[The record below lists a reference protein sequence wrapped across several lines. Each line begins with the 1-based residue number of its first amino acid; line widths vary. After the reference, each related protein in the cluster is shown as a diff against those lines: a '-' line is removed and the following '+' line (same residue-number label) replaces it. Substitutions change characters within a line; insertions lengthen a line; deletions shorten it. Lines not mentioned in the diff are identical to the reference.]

1 MPSVRSR
8 YKWIVPAAAVFAA
21 GAASAGLTWSS
32 HKQNEKLASALTGGD
47 PTRAPEIMRR
57 YGCAGCHTI
66 PGVPGAD
73 GLVGPALSG
82 LGQRVYIA
90 GVATNSPDNLIR
102 WIVTPQA
109 FSPRTAMPPTGI
121 SEAEAREVAAYLY
134 AQ

>member
-1 MPSVRSR
+1 MPFVRSS
-8 YKWIVPAAAVFAA
+8 YKWIVLAVAVLVA
-21 GAASAGLTWSS
+21 GAATAGLTWSS
-32 HKQNEKLASALTGGD
+32 HKKEKLASALTGGD
-47 PTRAPEIMRR
+47 PTQAPEIMRR

-109 FSPRTAMPPTGI
+109 FSPRTAMPATGI